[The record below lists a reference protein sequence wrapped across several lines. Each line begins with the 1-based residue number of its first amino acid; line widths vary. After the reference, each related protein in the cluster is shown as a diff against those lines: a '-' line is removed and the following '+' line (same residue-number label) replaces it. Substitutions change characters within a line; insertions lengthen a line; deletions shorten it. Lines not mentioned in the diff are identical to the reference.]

1 MADVGIL
8 YHAGAAW
15 SGHIMFM
22 QKPAQ
27 VLPSLHNKGR

>member
-22 QKPAQ
+22 QKPGPGPAVLAQ
-27 VLPSLHNKGR
+27 